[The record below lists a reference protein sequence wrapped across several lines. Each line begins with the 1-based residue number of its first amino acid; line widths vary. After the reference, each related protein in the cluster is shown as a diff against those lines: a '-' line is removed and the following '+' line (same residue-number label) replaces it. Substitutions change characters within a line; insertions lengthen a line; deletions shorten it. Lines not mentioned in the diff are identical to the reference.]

1 MLYMSRPIH
10 FADTRRKGLW
20 GICKID
26 RERHYEDFL
35 TGHEKTEYAVMKAAC
50 RKGEWLSARV
60 ALKNMLMDQNL
71 IESPTDCQTEKDR
84 YGRPHLSIYKKGISI
99 ILNCSISHKNGLAAI
114 CISCFPEMRV
124 GIDIEAISERPLRVR
139 RAFINGSDSLT
150 GIEELKENYTIL
162 WACKEAASKVMGRG
176 MLMDFKKLTV
186 KGDSQGRFTVIENG
200 RQIIKGDYFFSED
213 FIIAVCYRSERPV
226 ICDFTQK
233 K

>member
-10 FADTRRKGLW
+10 FAATRRKGLW
-20 GICKID
+20 GLCRID
-26 RERHYEDFL
+26 RERQYEDFL
-35 TGHEKTEYAVMKAAC
+35 TGYEKTEYAVMKTAG
-50 RKGEWLSARV
+50 RKREWLGARI
-60 ALKNMLMDQNL
+60 ALKKMLMDQNL
-71 IESPTDCQTEKDR
+71 IDSPMDCQTEKDR

-114 CISCFPEMRV
+114 CIGCLPETRV
-124 GIDIEAISERPLRVR
+124 GIDIEAISERPWRVR
-139 RAFINGSDSLT
+139 RAFINGSDSLA

-176 MLMDFKKLTV
+176 MLMDFRKLTV
-186 KGDSQGRFTVIENG
+186 KGDPQGRFTVLENG
-200 RQIIKGDYFFSED
+200 RETIEGDYFFSED